1 MNVCIHFYNS
11 VSNYKLK
18 FWRSRGS
25 RDQVANIHWILE
37 KARESEKNIY
47 FCLIGYT
54 KALTVWITTNCGK
67 FLKRWKSLKSPL
79 NCKET
84 KTVSSKGNQ
93 SWIFVGRTDAEG
105 EAQILWPPDVKRQV
119 TGKDP
124 DGRKDWGQKD
134 KGRWLDDVTDSM
146 EMNLSKFGEV
156 VEDRGTWHAAV
167 QEITKSQ
174 TWLSNWTI

>member
-1 MNVCIHFYNS
+1 MY
-11 VSNYKLK
+11 VSTSTTVFQITSRSFEEAEGPEIKLAT
-18 FWRSRGS
+18 FIGSWRKQGS
-25 RDQVANIHWILE
+25 L
-37 KARESEKNIY
+37 KKYIY

-67 FLKRWKSLKSPL
+67 FLKRWKFLKSPL

-84 KTVSSKGNQ
+84 KTVNSKGNQ
-93 SWIFVGRTDAEG
+93 SWIFVGRTDAEA
-105 EAQILWPPDVKRQV
+105 EARILWPPDVKRQL

-146 EMNLSKFGEV
+146 DMNLSKLGEV

-174 TWLSNWTI
+174 TWLSNWTT